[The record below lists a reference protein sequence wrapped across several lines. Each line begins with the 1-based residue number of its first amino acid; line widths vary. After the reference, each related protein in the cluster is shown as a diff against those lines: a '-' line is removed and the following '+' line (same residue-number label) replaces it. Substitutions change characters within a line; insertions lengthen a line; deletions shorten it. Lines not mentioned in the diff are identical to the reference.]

1 LWKIVSDTNSQ
12 FVHRIIGILFT
23 KNFLGN
29 PQQRIVVL
37 PFGADIQLTT
47 AGVTNIYMEFTVRKF
62 DLLQEL
68 TLIQGVVERKTTIPI
83 LANVLVRAESGE
95 LHIAA
100 TDLEIGL
107 KSVCVSKTTVP
118 GTVTL
123 PAKRL
128 YEIVRA
134 LPDKEIKFKRGEAN
148 WVTVTCGSSRFRIA
162 GLPQEDFP
170 SLPESKSIL
179 AQIPAEV
186 LSKLITRT
194 IFAISSEDSKYT
206 LSGALLLLKPGS
218 ITMVATDGHRL
229 AHIEKAEALEDVSE
243 EIKVLVPKKAMG
255 ELVRMIAETAET
267 DRVKFSRDDNHLFF
281 DMGKRL
287 LISRMLTGQFPNYE
301 AVLPRNNDRIITVS
315 REEVASAVKRV
326 AILSDERSRTVKLTL
341 GSGSMEITASH
352 SDLGEAHESLD
363 IDYDK
368 EDLQVG
374 FNYQYLLDFLTTAD
388 EPDVNFEFKDSESAA
403 QLRAQ
408 PPSDYTYRYVVMPM
422 RI

>member
-1 LWKIVSDTNSQ
+1 
-12 FVHRIIGILFT
+12 
-23 KNFLGN
+23 
-29 PQQRIVVL
+29 
-37 PFGADIQLTT
+37 
-47 AGVTNIYMEFTVRKF
+47 MEFTVRKF

-83 LANVLVRAESGE
+83 LANVLVKAEGGE
-95 LHIAA
+95 LGIIA

-107 KSVCVSKTTVP
+107 KSVCPSKTTVP

-170 SLPESKSIL
+170 ALPEAKPSSGK
-179 AQIPAEV
+179 IPADV
-186 LSKLITRT
+186 LAKLMSRT
-194 IFAISSEDSKYT
+194 IFAISTEDSKYT

-229 AHIEKAEALEDVSE
+229 AHVEKAEALDDVSE
-243 EIKVLVPKKAMG
+243 EIKVLVPKKAMA
-255 ELVRMIAETAET
+255 EIIRMISESSDVE
-267 DRVKFSRDDNHLFF
+267 RIGFSRDDNHLFF

-301 AVLPRNNDRIITVS
+301 AVLPRGNDRTFLVN
-315 REEVASAVKRV
+315 REEITAAIKRV
-326 AILSDERSRTVKLTL
+326 AILSDERSRTIKLAVGKGTL
-341 GSGSMEITASH
+341 EITASH
-352 SDLGEAHESLD
+352 SDLGEANETMEV
-363 IDYDK
+363 DYDK

-388 EPDVNFEFKDSESAA
+388 EPEVSFEFKDSESAA
-403 QLRAQ
+403 QLRVQ
-408 PPSDYTYRYVVMPM
+408 PSSDYNCRYVVMPM

>member
-1 LWKIVSDTNSQ
+1 
-12 FVHRIIGILFT
+12 
-23 KNFLGN
+23 
-29 PQQRIVVL
+29 
-37 PFGADIQLTT
+37 
-47 AGVTNIYMEFTVRKF
+47 MEFTVRKF

-83 LANVLVRAESGE
+83 LANVLVKAEGGE
-95 LHIAA
+95 LRIAA

-107 KSVCVSKTTVP
+107 KSVCPSKTTVP

-148 WVTVTCGSSRFRIA
+148 WVSVTCGSGRFRIA

-170 SLPESKSIL
+170 ALPEPKSPL
-179 AQIPAEV
+179 GKIPADV

-194 IFAISSEDSKYT
+194 IFAISTEDSKYT

-229 AHIEKAEALEDVSE
+229 AHVEKSESLDDLSE

-255 ELVRMIAETAET
+255 ELVRMISESPDTE
-267 DRVKFSRDDNHLFF
+267 RIGFSRDDNHLFF

-301 AVLPRNNDRIITVS
+301 AVLPRNNDRIITIGCDDIAAV
-315 REEVASAVKRV
+315 VKRV
-326 AILSDERSRTVKLTL
+326 AILSDERSRTIK
-341 GSGSMEITASH
+341 
-352 SDLGEAHESLD
+352 
-363 IDYDK
+363 
-368 EDLQVG
+368 
-374 FNYQYLLDFLTTAD
+374 
-388 EPDVNFEFKDSESAA
+388 
-403 QLRAQ
+403 
-408 PPSDYTYRYVVMPM
+408 
-422 RI
+422 

>member
-1 LWKIVSDTNSQ
+1 
-12 FVHRIIGILFT
+12 
-23 KNFLGN
+23 
-29 PQQRIVVL
+29 
-37 PFGADIQLTT
+37 
-47 AGVTNIYMEFTVRKF
+47 MEFTVRKF

-83 LANVLVRAESGE
+83 LANVLVKAEGGE
-95 LHIAA
+95 LAIAA

-107 KSVCVSKTTVP
+107 KSVCPSKTTVP
-118 GTVTL
+118 GILTL

-134 LPDKEIKFKRGEAN
+134 LPDKEIKFKRGDAN
-148 WVTVTCGSSRFRIA
+148 WISVTCGSSRFRIA

-170 SLPESKSIL
+170 ALPESKAASVS
-179 AQIPAEV
+179 IPADV

-194 IFAISSEDSKYT
+194 IFSISTEDSKYT

-229 AHIEKAEALEDVSE
+229 AHVEKTEALEDVNE
-243 EIKVLVPKKAMG
+243 EIKVLVPKKAMA
-255 ELVRMIAETAET
+255 ELVRIIAENADAE
-267 DRVKFSRDDNHLFF
+267 RIGFSRDENHLFF
-281 DMGKRL
+281 DMGKRI

-301 AVLPRNNDRIITVS
+301 AVLPRGNDRTFLVN
-315 REEVASAVKRV
+315 REEITSAIKRV
-326 AILSDERSRTVKLTL
+326 AILSDERSRTVKMAIGN
-341 GSGSMEITASH
+341 GSLEITASH
-352 SDLGEAHESLD
+352 SDLGEAHETLEVE
-363 IDYDK
+363 YNK

-388 EPDVNFEFKDSESAA
+388 EPEVSFEFKDSESAA
-403 QLRAQ
+403 QLRVQ
-408 PPSDYTYRYVVMPM
+408 PSTDYNYRYVVMPM

>member
-1 LWKIVSDTNSQ
+1 
-12 FVHRIIGILFT
+12 
-23 KNFLGN
+23 
-29 PQQRIVVL
+29 
-37 PFGADIQLTT
+37 
-47 AGVTNIYMEFTVRKF
+47 MEFTVRKF

-83 LANVLVRAESGE
+83 LANVLVRAEGGE

-100 TDLEIGL
+100 TDLDIGL
-107 KSVCVSKTTVP
+107 KSVCPSKMTVP
-118 GTVTL
+118 GTMTL

-148 WVTVTCGSSRFRIA
+148 WVAVTCGSSRFRIA

-170 SLPESKSIL
+170 ALPEAKPTI
-179 AQIPAEV
+179 ARIPAEI
-186 LSKLITRT
+186 LSKLISRT
-194 IFAISSEDSKYT
+194 IFAISTEDSKYT

-229 AHIEKAEALEDVSE
+229 AHVEKPEEMEDVTE
-243 EIKVLVPKKAMG
+243 EIKVLVPKKAMA
-255 ELVRMIAETAET
+255 ELVRMIAEST
-267 DRVKFSRDDNHLFF
+267 DTERIAFSRDDNHLFF

-301 AVLPRNNDRIITVS
+301 AVLPRNNDRIITVG
-315 REEVASAVKRV
+315 REEIAAAVKRV
-326 AILSDERSRTVKLTL
+326 AILSDERSRTVKLAL
-341 GSGSMEITASH
+341 GGGALEIAASH
-352 SDLGEAHESLD
+352 SDLGEAHETLEV
-363 IDYDK
+363 DYDK

-388 EPDVNFEFKDSESAA
+388 EPEVSFEFKDSESAA
-403 QLRAQ
+403 QLRSQ
-408 PPSDYTYRYVVMPM
+408 PSTEYNYRYVVMPM

>member
-1 LWKIVSDTNSQ
+1 
-12 FVHRIIGILFT
+12 
-23 KNFLGN
+23 
-29 PQQRIVVL
+29 
-37 PFGADIQLTT
+37 
-47 AGVTNIYMEFTVRKF
+47 MEFTVRKF
-62 DLLQEL
+62 DLLHEL

-83 LANVLVRAESGE
+83 LANVLVKAEGGE
-95 LHIAA
+95 LRIAA

-148 WVTVTCGSSRFRIA
+148 WVTITCASSRFRIA

-170 SLPESKSIL
+170 VLVEPKSIL
-179 AQIPAEV
+179 ARIPAPV
-186 LSKLITRT
+186 LAKLIART
-194 IFAISSEDSKYT
+194 IFAISTEDSKFT

-229 AHIEKAEALEDVSE
+229 AHIEKSEALEEVSE
-243 EIKVLVPKKAMG
+243 EIKVIVPKKAMG
-255 ELVRMIAETAET
+255 ELHRMISETA
-267 DRVKFSRDDNHLFF
+267 DADKIGFARDDNHLFF

-287 LISRMLTGQFPNYE
+287 LTSRLLTGQFPNYE
-301 AVLPRNNDRIITVS
+301 AVLPRSNDRMFTINRDEIM
-315 REEVASAVKRV
+315 AAVRRV
-326 AILSDERSRTVKLTL
+326 AILSDERSRTVKLALTN
-341 GSGSMEITASH
+341 GAIEVTASH
-352 SDLGEAHESLD
+352 SDLGEAHET
-363 IDYDK
+363 IEVEYQK

-388 EPDVNFEFKDSESAA
+388 EPEVSFEFKDSESAA
-403 QLRAQ
+403 QLRTQ
-408 PPSDYTYRYVVMPM
+408 PPSEYNYRYVVMPM

>member
-1 LWKIVSDTNSQ
+1 
-12 FVHRIIGILFT
+12 
-23 KNFLGN
+23 
-29 PQQRIVVL
+29 
-37 PFGADIQLTT
+37 
-47 AGVTNIYMEFTVRKF
+47 MEFTVKKF
-62 DLLQEL
+62 DLLEEL

-83 LANVLVRAESGE
+83 LANVLVRAEGGE
-95 LHIAA
+95 LKIAA

-162 GLPQEDFP
+162 GLPQDDFP
-170 SLPESKSIL
+170 ALPEPKS
-179 AQIPAEV
+179 AVVKIPAEV

-194 IFAISSEDSKYT
+194 IFSISTEDSKYT

-218 ITMVATDGHRL
+218 IAMVATDGHRL
-229 AHIEKAEALEDVSE
+229 AHIEKTETLEDISE
-243 EIKVLVPKKAMG
+243 EIKVLVPRKAMG
-255 ELVRMIAETAET
+255 ELVRMISESPDTEHIG
-267 DRVKFSRDDNHLFF
+267 FSRDDNHLFF

-287 LISRMLTGQFPNYE
+287 LISRLLTGQFPNYE
-301 AVLPRNNDRIITVS
+301 AVLPRNNDRIVTVN
-315 REEVASAVKRV
+315 REEITSAIKRV
-326 AILSDERSRTVKLTL
+326 AILSDERSRSVKISL
-341 GSGSMEITASH
+341 GNGSMEITASH
-352 SDLGEAHESLD
+352 SDLGEAHETME
-363 IDYDK
+363 IEYDK
-368 EDLQVG
+368 ESLQVG

-388 EPDVNFEFKDSESAA
+388 EPDVSFEFKDSESAA

-408 PPSDYTYRYVVMPM
+408 PPSDYNYRYVVMPM

>member
-1 LWKIVSDTNSQ
+1 
-12 FVHRIIGILFT
+12 
-23 KNFLGN
+23 
-29 PQQRIVVL
+29 
-37 PFGADIQLTT
+37 
-47 AGVTNIYMEFTVRKF
+47 MEFTVRKF

-68 TLIQGVVERKTTIPI
+68 VLIQGVVERKTTIPI
-83 LANVLVRAESGE
+83 LANVLVKAEGGE
-95 LHIAA
+95 LGIIA

-170 SLPESKSIL
+170 TLAEPKSVVG
-179 AQIPAEV
+179 QIPAEV
-186 LSKLITRT
+186 LAKLITRT
-194 IFAISSEDSKYT
+194 IFAISTEDSKYT

-229 AHIEKAEALEDVSE
+229 AHIEKAEPLEDVTE
-243 EIKVLVPKKAMG
+243 EIKVLIPRKAMS
-255 ELVRMIAETAET
+255 ELVRMIAETADA
-267 DRVKFSRDDNHLFF
+267 DRIGFARDDNHLFF

-287 LISRMLTGQFPNYE
+287 LISRVLTGQFPNYE
-301 AVLPRNNDRIITVS
+301 AVLPRNNDKIVTVN
-315 REEVASAVKRV
+315 REEITAAVKRV
-326 AILSDERSRTVKLTL
+326 AILSDERSRTIRLAL
-341 GSGSMEITASH
+341 ANGSMELTASH
-352 SDLGEAHESLD
+352 SDLGEAHETLAV
-363 IDYDK
+363 DYEKD
-368 EDLQVG
+368 DLQVG

-388 EPDVNFEFKDSESAA
+388 DPDVSFEFKDSESAA
-403 QLRAQ
+403 QLRTQ
-408 PPSDYTYRYVVMPM
+408 PPSDYNYRYVVMPM